1 MVLAVAHHVGMNTSQ
16 TVESST
22 SEFLLSSRGLLVSH
36 LLALHGALQ
45 VGRKILCAGLSGCHI
60 PRWHVVTAPSGRAC
74 CPKKKKPQQIKP
86 NRPPT

>member
-36 LLALHGALQ
+36 LLALQELFKW
-45 VGRKILCAGLSGCHI
+45 VGRFYVL
-60 PRWHVVTAPSGRAC
+60 V
-74 CPKKKKPQQIKP
+74 
-86 NRPPT
+86 